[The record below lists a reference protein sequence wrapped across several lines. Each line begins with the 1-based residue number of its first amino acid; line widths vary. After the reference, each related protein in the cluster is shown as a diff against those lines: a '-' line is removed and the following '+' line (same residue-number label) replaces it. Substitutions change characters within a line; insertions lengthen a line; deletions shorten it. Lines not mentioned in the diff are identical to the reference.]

1 MITAGVFGAFLVGL
15 IVEAVVLAWSDH
27 RADVREA
34 QWWEELRADALDGY
48 GKVFDWEEL
57 GDA

>member
-1 MITAGVFGAFLVGL
+1 MVTASVFGAFLVGL
-15 IVEAVVLAWSDH
+15 IAEALLLMWSDH
-27 RADVREA
+27 RAVVREA
-34 QWWEELRADALDGY
+34 QWWEELRAEALDGY